1 MKSAIRGS
9 LQRAISEVEN
19 SISLAGI
26 DQTRA
31 ARRPDVDRRSTAI
44 HKLIRGFEKPPRLNI
59 FFDGMLFRAP
69 ILSCEAIAQV
79 NRELTIL
86 RKVSILAFAA
96 PRRGTRD
103 FRDQR
108 ANVAQR
114 ARRHASAL
122 VLVVELLHL
131 RQHGRGKTELAGFL
145 EP

>member
-9 LQRAISEVEN
+9 LQRAISEVED

-26 DQTRA
+26 DQIRA

-44 HKLIRGFEKPPRLNI
+44 HKLIRVFEKPPRQNI
-59 FFDGMLFRAP
+59 FFDGMLFRTP
-69 ILSCEAIAQV
+69 ILYCKAIVQV

-86 RKVSILAFAA
+86 RKVLMLALAT

-108 ANVAQR
+108 ADVAQR
-114 ARRHASAL
+114 ARRHAGAL
-122 VLVVELLHL
+122 VLVVELLQL
-131 RQHGRGKTELAGFL
+131 RQHGRGKPELAGFL